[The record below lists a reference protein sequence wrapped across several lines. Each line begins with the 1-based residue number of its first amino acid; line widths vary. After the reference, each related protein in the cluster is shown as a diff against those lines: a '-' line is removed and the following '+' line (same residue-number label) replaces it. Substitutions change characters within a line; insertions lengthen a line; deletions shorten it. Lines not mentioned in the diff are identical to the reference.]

1 MAPVFASLTGNF
13 AMFDCLSIPKI
24 SVGRRLVLLIALVLS
39 QPALASEQSAA
50 EHSESPYFAVQSD
63 DPAVDRLPLKATKVE
78 VRVLGVIADVRVVQ
92 QYRNEGTRALEARYV
107 FPGSTRAAVYGMTVR
122 LGEREL
128 QAQIREKQKAQQEYQ
143 QAKSAGKTAAL
154 LEQQREN
161 VFQMNVA
168 NILPGDVVDVELRYT
183 ELLLPT
189 DGVYSFVFPTVVG
202 PRYNGSAGIESHKAG
217 PWVSTPY
224 LPEDEATRDAFSL
237 AVELQS
243 PVPLADIRSPS
254 HKIELQQSTPSQA
267 RVSLGRDAGQSN
279 NRDFILDYRLSGAT
293 FESGVLLSKGAEE
306 NFFLALIAPPAK
318 VKSQMLVPREY
329 IFVVDISGSM
339 HGFPLDTAKRL
350 LKSLLGR
357 LRPVD
362 SFNVLLFSGSSSM
375 LADESQAATPANI
388 ETALDMLDTTMGSGG
403 TELLPALRKALAVPS
418 DPERARSFVVVT
430 DGFVSVEREAFELV
444 RNNLDKAN
452 MFAFGIGSSVNRQL
466 IEGLARAGQGEPF
479 VVLNEAAADEQA
491 ERFRQMIDAPVLA
504 NPQVRFA
511 GLQVYDVEPV
521 ALPDLFAQRPLVVF
535 GKWRG
540 EARGSLQVEGRGAAG
555 PYRVEVPIKPEMAS
569 ENNRA
574 LGYLW
579 ARHKVASLT
588 DQETLEGDYVHSQA
602 ILDLGLK
609 YSLLTP
615 YTSFIAVDEQVR
627 NPDPAA
633 AASVKQALS
642 LPQGVS
648 NQAIGALVSST
659 PEPSTWLML
668 LVAALGMGWLAR
680 QHARQEQLE

>member
-1 MAPVFASLTGNF
+1 MFHRLSTTGIIV
-13 AMFDCLSIPKI
+13 S
-24 SVGRRLVLLIALVLS
+24 RRLLLLIAVVLS
-39 QPALASEQSAA
+39 QAAPASAQAAA
-50 EHSESPYFAVQSD
+50 ERSESPYFAVQSD
-63 DPAVDRLPLKATKVE
+63 DPSVDRLPLKATKVE

-92 QYRNEGTRALEARYV
+92 QYRNEGKRALEARYL

-122 LGEREL
+122 LGDREL
-128 QAQIREKQKAQQEYQ
+128 RAQIREKQKAKKEYQ

-154 LEQQREN
+154 LEQHREN

-202 PRYNGSAGIESHKAG
+202 PRYNGGAGSESHKAG

-224 LPEDEATRDAFSL
+224 LPEGQASSDAFSL
-237 AVELQS
+237 DVELQS

-254 HKIELQQSTPSQA
+254 HFIKLHHATPSQA
-267 RVSLGRDAGQSN
+267 RVSLGSEDGQSN
-279 NRDFILDYRLSGAT
+279 NRDFILDYRLSGAS
-293 FESGVLLSKGAEE
+293 FESGVLLSKGTDE
-306 NFFLALIAPPAK
+306 NFFMALIAPPAK
-318 VKSQMLVPREY
+318 VQSKMLVPREY

-350 LKSLLGR
+350 LKNLVGR
-357 LRPVD
+357 LRPAD
-362 SFNVLLFSGSSSM
+362 SFNVLLFAGSSSM
-375 LADESQAATPANI
+375 LAAKSQAATPENI
-388 ETALDMLDTTMGSGG
+388 QQALDMLDTQMGSGG
-403 TELLPALRKALAVPS
+403 TELMPALRQALASPS

-430 DGFVSVEREAFELV
+430 DGFVSVERESFELV

-452 MFAFGIGSSVNRQL
+452 LFAFGIGSSVNRQL

-479 VVLNEAAADEQA
+479 VILNEESADEQA
-491 ERFRQMIDAPVLA
+491 ERFRQMIDSPVLA

-511 GLQVYDVEPV
+511 GLDVYDVEPV

-540 EARGSLQVEGRGAAG
+540 EARGSLQVKGRGAAG
-555 PYRVEVPIKPEMAS
+555 PYRVEVPIKPEMAHES
-569 ENNRA
+569 NQA

-588 DQETLEGDYVHSQA
+588 DQETLEGGYSHSQA
-602 ILDLGLK
+602 ILDIGLK

-615 YTSFIAVDEQVR
+615 YTSFIAVDERVR
-627 NPDPAA
+627 NLDPAA
-633 AASVKQALS
+633 AASVKQPLP

-648 NQAIGALVSST
+648 NQAIGAVVSGT
-659 PEPSTWLML
+659 PEPSAWLML

-680 QHARQEQLE
+680 QHARQEQF

>member
-1 MAPVFASLTGNF
+1 
-13 AMFDCLSIPKI
+13 MFHRLFTTNT
-24 SVGRRLVLLIALVLS
+24 SVGRGLALLIAVVLS
-39 QPALASEQSAA
+39 QPALASAQSAA
-50 EHSESPYFAVQSD
+50 ERSESPYFAVQSD
-63 DPAVDRLPLKATKVE
+63 DPTLDRLPLKATKVE

-122 LGEREL
+122 LGDREL
-128 QAQIREKQKAQQEYQ
+128 RAQIREKQKAKREYQ

-154 LEQQREN
+154 LEQHREN

-202 PRYNGSAGIESHKAG
+202 PRYNGSAGSESHKAG

-224 LPEDEATRDAFSL
+224 LPEGQATRDAFSL
-237 AVELQS
+237 AVELQA

-254 HKIELQQSTPSQA
+254 HAIELQQSAPSQA
-267 RVSLGRDAGQSN
+267 TVSLGSDEGQSN
-279 NRDFILDYRLSGAT
+279 NRDFILDYRLSGAS
-293 FESGVLLSKGAEE
+293 FESGVLLSKGSDE
-306 NFFLALIAPPAK
+306 NFFMALIAPPAK
-318 VKSQMLVPREY
+318 VQSKMLVPREY

-350 LKSLLGR
+350 LSGLIGS
-357 LRPVD
+357 LRPAD

-375 LADESQAATPANI
+375 LAAESQAATPENI
-388 ETALDMLDTTMGSGG
+388 RQALDMLDTQMGSGG
-403 TELLPALRKALAVPS
+403 TELLPALRQALAVPA

-452 MFAFGIGSSVNRQL
+452 LFAFGIGSSVNRQL

-479 VVLNEAAADEQA
+479 VILNEAAADEQA

-504 NPQVRFA
+504 NPKVRFE
-511 GLQVYDVEPV
+511 GLEVYDVEPV
-521 ALPDLFAQRPLVVF
+521 ALPDLFAQRPLVIF

-569 ENNRA
+569 TSNQA

-588 DQETLEGDYVHSQA
+588 DQETLEGGYTHSQA

-615 YTSFIAVDEQVR
+615 YTSFIAVDERVR
-627 NPDPAA
+627 NTDPAA
-633 AASVKQALS
+633 AASVKQPLP

-648 NQAIGALVSST
+648 NQAIGAVVSGT
-659 PEPSTWLML
+659 PEPSAWLML

-680 QHARQEQLE
+680 QHSRQEQV

>member
-1 MAPVFASLTGNF
+1 ML
-13 AMFDCLSIPKI
+13 DCLSIPNI

-39 QPALASEQSAA
+39 LPALASEQSAA

-202 PRYNGSAGIESHKAG
+202 PRYNASAGSESHKAG

-224 LPEDEATRDAFSL
+224 LPEGEATRDAFSL

-267 RVSLGRDAGQSN
+267 RVSLGSDAGQSN
-279 NRDFILDYRLSGAT
+279 NRDFILDYRLSSAS

-318 VKSQMLVPREY
+318 VQSQMLVPREY

-339 HGFPLDTAKRL
+339 HGFPLDTTKRL
-350 LKSLLGR
+350 LKNLLGR

-375 LADESQAATPANI
+375 LADKSQAATPANI
-388 ETALDMLDTTMGSGG
+388 ATALDMLDTQMGSGG

-491 ERFRQMIDAPVLA
+491 ERLRQMIDAPVLA

-521 ALPDLFAQRPLVVF
+521 VLPDLFAQRPLVVF

-540 EARGSLQVEGRGAAG
+540 EAHGSLQVEGRGAAG
-555 PYRVEVPIKPEMAS
+555 PYRVEVPIRPEMAS
-569 ENNRA
+569 ASNQA

-588 DQETLEGDYVHSQA
+588 DQETLEGDYAHSQA

-609 YSLLTP
+609 YNLLTA

-633 AASVKQALS
+633 AASVKQPLP

-648 NQAIGALVSST
+648 NQAVGALVSST
-659 PEPSTWLML
+659 PEPSAWLML

-680 QHARQEQLE
+680 QHARQEQV

>member
-1 MAPVFASLTGNF
+1 
-13 AMFDCLSIPKI
+13 
-24 SVGRRLVLLIALVLS
+24 
-39 QPALASEQSAA
+39 
-50 EHSESPYFAVQSD
+50 
-63 DPAVDRLPLKATKVE
+63 
-78 VRVLGVIADVRVVQ
+78 
-92 QYRNEGTRALEARYV
+92 
-107 FPGSTRAAVYGMTVR
+107 
-122 LGEREL
+122 
-128 QAQIREKQKAQQEYQ
+128 
-143 QAKSAGKTAAL
+143 
-154 LEQQREN
+154 
-161 VFQMNVA
+161 
-168 NILPGDVVDVELRYT
+168 
-183 ELLLPT
+183 
-189 DGVYSFVFPTVVG
+189 
-202 PRYNGSAGIESHKAG
+202 
-217 PWVSTPY
+217 
-224 LPEDEATRDAFSL
+224 
-237 AVELQS
+237 
-243 PVPLADIRSPS
+243 
-254 HKIELQQSTPSQA
+254 
-267 RVSLGRDAGQSN
+267 
-279 NRDFILDYRLSGAT
+279 
-293 FESGVLLSKGAEE
+293 
-306 NFFLALIAPPAK
+306 
-318 VKSQMLVPREY
+318 
-329 IFVVDISGSM
+329 
-339 HGFPLDTAKRL
+339 
-350 LKSLLGR
+350 
-357 LRPVD
+357 
-362 SFNVLLFSGSSSM
+362 M
-375 LADESQAATPANI
+375 LADGSQAATPANI

-430 DGFVSVEREAFELV
+430 DGFVSVEREAFEPV

-540 EARGSLQVEGRGAAG
+540 EARGSLQLEGRGAAG

-579 ARHKVASLT
+579 ARHKVSSLT

-615 YTSFIAVDEQVR
+615 YTSFIAVDEHVR

-633 AASVKQALS
+633 AASVKQALP

>member
-1 MAPVFASLTGNF
+1 
-13 AMFDCLSIPKI
+13 MFDCLSISKI
-24 SVGRRLVLLIALVLS
+24 SVGRRLVLLIALVLA

-78 VRVLGVIADVRVVQ
+78 VRILGVIADVRVVQ

-128 QAQIREKQKAQQEYQ
+128 RAQIREKQKAQKEYQ
-143 QAKSAGKTAAL
+143 EAKSAGKTAAL

-202 PRYNGSAGIESHKAG
+202 PRYNGSAGSESHKAG

-224 LPEDEATRDAFSL
+224 LPEGEATRDAFSL

-267 RVSLGRDAGQSN
+267 RVSLGSDTVQSN

-306 NFFLALIAPPAK
+306 NFFLALVAPPAK

-350 LKSLLGR
+350 LKNLLGR

-504 NPQVRFA
+504 DPQVRFD
-511 GLQVYDVEPV
+511 GLEVYDVEPV

-588 DQETLEGDYVHSQA
+588 DQETLEGDYAHSQA

-627 NPDPAA
+627 NPAPAA
-633 AASVKQALS
+633 AVSVKQALP

-680 QHARQEQLE
+680 QHTRQEQLK

>member
-1 MAPVFASLTGNF
+1 MFHYLSTTRASIGRKFA
-13 AMFDCLSIPKI
+13 
-24 SVGRRLVLLIALVLS
+24 LLIAVVLL
-39 QPALASEQSAA
+39 QPALASAQSAA
-50 EHSESPYFAVQSD
+50 DRSESPYFAVQSD

-122 LGEREL
+122 LGDREL
-128 QAQIREKQKAQQEYQ
+128 QAQIREKQKAQKEYQ
-143 QAKSAGKTAAL
+143 EAKSAGKTAAL
-154 LEQQREN
+154 LEQHREN

-202 PRYNGSAGIESHKAG
+202 PRYNGSAGSESHKAG

-224 LPEDEATRDAFSL
+224 LPEGEATRDAFSL

-254 HKIELQQSTPSQA
+254 HKIELQQTKPSQA
-267 RVSLGRDAGQSN
+267 RVSLGSEEGQSN
-279 NRDFILDYRLSGAT
+279 NRDFILDYRLSGAS

-318 VKSQMLVPREY
+318 VQSKMLVPREY

-350 LKSLLGR
+350 LKNLVGR

-362 SFNVLLFSGSSSM
+362 SFNVLLFSGSSRM
-375 LADESQAATPANI
+375 LAAKSQAATPANI
-388 ETALDMLDTTMGSGG
+388 TTALNMLDTKMGSGG
-403 TELLPALRKALAVPS
+403 TELLPALRKALALPS

-430 DGFVSVEREAFELV
+430 DGYVSVEREAFELV

-452 MFAFGIGSSVNRQL
+452 MFAFGIGNSVNRQL

-479 VVLNEAAADEQA
+479 VVLNQASADEQA

-504 NPQVRFA
+504 NPQVRFD
-511 GLQVYDVEPV
+511 GLDVYDIEPV

-540 EARGSLQVEGRGAAG
+540 EARGSLRVSGRGAAG
-555 PYRVEVPIKPEMAS
+555 AYRVSLPIKPQMAS
-569 ENNRA
+569 ASNQA

-588 DQETLEGDYVHSQA
+588 DQETLEGNYAHSQA

-615 YTSFIAVDEQVR
+615 YTSFIAVDELVR

-633 AASVKQALS
+633 AASVKQALP

-648 NQAIGALVSST
+648 NLAIGSLVSST
-659 PEPSTWLML
+659 PEPSAWLML
-668 LVAALGMGWLAR
+668 LIAALGMGWLAR
-680 QHARQEQLE
+680 QHARQEQA

>member
-1 MAPVFASLTGNF
+1 
-13 AMFDCLSIPKI
+13 MFDCLSIPKI
-24 SVGRRLVLLIALVLS
+24 SIGRRLVLLIALVLA

-122 LGEREL
+122 LGDREL
-128 QAQIREKQKAQQEYQ
+128 RAQIREKQKAQKEYQ
-143 QAKSAGKTAAL
+143 EAKSAGKTAAL
-154 LEQQREN
+154 LEQHREN

-202 PRYNGSAGIESHKAG
+202 PRYNGSAGSESHKAG

-224 LPEDEATRDAFSL
+224 LPEGEATRDAFSL

-267 RVSLGRDAGQSN
+267 RVSLGNDAGQSN

-339 HGFPLDTAKRL
+339 HGFPLDTVKRL
-350 LKSLLGR
+350 LKNLLGR

-388 ETALDMLDTTMGSGG
+388 ETALGMLDTTMGSGG

-569 ENNRA
+569 ASNQA

-588 DQETLEGDYVHSQA
+588 DQETLEGDYAHSQA

-609 YSLLTP
+609 YNLLTA

-633 AASVKQALS
+633 AASVKQPLP

-659 PEPSTWLML
+659 PEPSAWLML

-680 QHARQEQLE
+680 QHARQEQV

>member
-1 MAPVFASLTGNF
+1 
-13 AMFDCLSIPKI
+13 MFHCLSIPKV
-24 SVGRRLVLLIALVLS
+24 SVGRRLVLLIVLVLS

-122 LGEREL
+122 LGDREL
-128 QAQIREKQKAQQEYQ
+128 RAQIREKQKAQKEYQ
-143 QAKSAGKTAAL
+143 EAKSAGKTAAL
-154 LEQQREN
+154 LEQHREN

-202 PRYNGSAGIESHKAG
+202 PRYNGSAGSESHKAG

-224 LPEDEATRDAFSL
+224 LAEGEATRDAFSL
-237 AVELQS
+237 SVELQS
-243 PVPLADIRSPS
+243 PVPLSDIRSPS
-254 HKIELQQSTPSQA
+254 HRIKVLQAKPSEA
-267 RVSLGRDAGQSN
+267 TVSLGADAGQSN
-279 NRDFILDYRLSGAT
+279 NRDFVLDYRLSSAS
-293 FESGVLLSKGAEE
+293 FESGVLLSTGAEE

-318 VKSQMLVPREY
+318 VQSKMLVPREY

-339 HGFPLDTAKRL
+339 HGFPLDTTKRL
-350 LKSLLGR
+350 LKNLLGR

-375 LADESQAATPANI
+375 LADKSQAATSANI
-388 ETALDMLDTTMGSGG
+388 ATALDMLDTQMGSGG

-479 VVLNEAAADEQA
+479 VVLNDAAADEQA

-504 NPQVRFA
+504 NPQVRFD
-511 GLQVYDVEPV
+511 GLEVYDVEPV

-555 PYRVEVPIKPEMAS
+555 PYRVEVPIRPEMAS
-569 ENNRA
+569 ASNQA

-588 DQETLEGDYVHSQA
+588 DQETLEGDYAHSQA

-609 YSLLTP
+609 YNLLTA

-633 AASVKQALS
+633 AASVKQPLP

-659 PEPSTWLML
+659 PEPSVWLML
-668 LVAALGMGWLAR
+668 LVAALALGMLAR
-680 QHARQEQLE
+680 QHARQEQV